1 MTDIPSNSQPAEV
14 EQNQPILVAI
24 DFSDDSRAA
33 VLWACEFSTCV
44 GARLILLH
52 VIHDPAASPG
62 FYHSET
68 PGEMQPMED
77 VAEAMM
83 NDFLADMRTK
93 HPDLEL
99 LQSADSRL
107 IQGLPPGRIVELAG
121 LLKAR
126 LIVIGSRGMTG
137 LDHMLL
143 GSVAERVVEL
153 APGPVVVVKSENSTR
168 KKKKKDKKQK
178 KDKKRL
184 KDKLAKH
191 SDANG

>member
-1 MTDIPSNSQPAEV
+1 MTDIPSNNQPAVV

-33 VLWACEFSTCV
+33 VLWACEISTCI

-52 VIHDPAASPG
+52 VIHDPASSPG

-68 PGEMQPMED
+68 PGEMQPMEN
-77 VAEAMM
+77 VAKSMM

-93 HPDLEL
+93 HPDLQA
-99 LQSADSRL
+99 LQSADTRL
-107 IQGLPPGRIVELAG
+107 VAGLPPGRIVEAAD
-121 LLKAR
+121 LLKAK

-168 KKKKKDKKQK
+168 KKKKKNKRQK

-184 KDKLAKH
+184 KDRLAKH
-191 SDANG
+191 GNADG